1 MKLEYDTTSPE
12 LISSCFLRMARAIV
26 LTLLAT
32 ALWATPVKPPAVSSS
47 TSTHKAKKKR
57 RRPAHVAAAPS
68 YQLHPDPDR
77 YRQIQQ
83 ALADRGYFKGQVSGE
98 WNDDSVEALKHFQ
111 ADQKLDGDGKID
123 ALTLKGLGL
132 GAKHDGT
139 TAGTVPL
146 SAATSSAPSSEG
158 GSVNPDIPAVSE
170 LPSQTAPPANN
181 SPQ

>member
-1 MKLEYDTTSPE
+1 MKLEYDTTSRE
-12 LISSCFLRMARAIV
+12 LISSCFLCMARAIV

-32 ALWATPVKPPAVSSS
+32 ALWATPVRPPAASSGK
-47 TSTHKAKKKR
+47 STHKAKKKR
-57 RRPAHVAAAPS
+57 RHVAAAPS

-83 ALADRGYFKGQVSGE
+83 ALAARGYFKGTVSGE

-111 ADQKLDGDGKID
+111 VDQKLDGDGKID

-132 GAKHDGT
+132 GAKHDGR

-146 SAATSSAPSSEG
+146 SAAAGSARSPESAPLD
-158 GSVNPDIPAVSE
+158 PDIPPVSE
-170 LPSQTAPPANN
+170 LPSEPAPPQNT
-181 SPQ
+181 PQ